1 MKTIFSAPELS
12 KTMSNTSSALYICSE
27 MLQLYTQCYKLQVVI
42 VYVENIEPK
51 KTILDHKL
59 KKTLAKVCVKSQGS
73 FHT

>member
-1 MKTIFSAPELS
+1 
-12 KTMSNTSSALYICSE
+12 